1 MNTKFNE
8 KTHAAL
14 IGLFYKHLKAA
25 YGCAGVGC
33 FVKCS
38 QKMAEQRGARM
49 ALRALRDGHQLNF
62 KSYIAYGEW
71 TSTFP
76 RRSEEVGV
84 YPDKETRSFLCA
96 WRDTF
101 EEMGLVEYGKVYCKE
116 IDQGIVRGFN
126 PDLTFELKSYLH
138 DSPCCDMVFKDAA
151 LGEDVPQNAQ
161 AKMPWEYHC
170 GHVYK
175 TYRENVLAI
184 YPEEGQKVVDKVDED
199 FIQAFGEE
207 AMNTVRSYLSTDFNT
222 IG

>member
-14 IGLFYKHLKAA
+14 IALFYKHLKTAHD
-25 YGCAGVGC
+25 CDGVSC
-33 FVKCS
+33 FIKCT
-38 QKMAEQRGARM
+38 QKTAEQRGARM
-49 ALRALRDGHQLNF
+49 ALRALRDGHKLNF
-62 KSYIAYGEW
+62 KSYMAYGEW
-71 TSTFP
+71 NSTFP

-84 YPDKETRSFLCA
+84 YPDRELCSYLCA

-101 EEMGLVEYGKVYCKE
+101 AEMGLVECGKVYCKE
-116 IDQGIVRGFN
+116 IDRGIVRGFN

-151 LGEDVPQNAQ
+151 LGEDVPKNEE

-175 TYRENVLAI
+175 TYCENILAI
-184 YPEEGQKVVDKVDED
+184 YPKDGQEIIDQVKGD
-199 FIQAFGEE
+199 FIQTFGED
-207 AMNTVRSYLSTDFNT
+207 AMETVLSYLSTDFNL
-222 IG
+222 IP

>member
-8 KTHAAL
+8 KTHATL

-25 YGCAGVGC
+25 YGCAGVSC

-62 KSYIAYGEW
+62 KSYMAYGEW

-101 EEMGLVEYGKVYCKE
+101 EEMGLVECGKVYCKE
-116 IDQGIVRGFN
+116 IDRGIVRGFN
-126 PDLTFELKSYLH
+126 PDLTFELKS
-138 DSPCCDMVFKDAA
+138 
-151 LGEDVPQNAQ
+151 
-161 AKMPWEYHC
+161 
-170 GHVYK
+170 
-175 TYRENVLAI
+175 
-184 YPEEGQKVVDKVDED
+184 
-199 FIQAFGEE
+199 
-207 AMNTVRSYLSTDFNT
+207 
-222 IG
+222 